1 MSSIFNIKRFGWLL
15 KRKLANDMM
24 QYIYIASGLT
34 GLYVILVVAYSISG
48 SDFSWLLFLVQCLLV
63 IISPCLFERNTDNA
77 SMIFDFEVPASAFEK
92 FAALWLKYVLL
103 IPFITVGVCLLLS
116 LFHQEIISD
125 SFSLFSEFTG
135 NFWRRMYTL
144 LALQSVF
151 MTGYLYFRSFS
162 LVKTIMVIAFFT
174 VLYSILSKIIF
185 ATMMPDIVAM
195 GSISHNWGEAIVII
209 NSNRGEI
216 VNVNMGNTLNMI
228 KDVLSIIY
236 PFGMWLVCFLRIR
249 EREI

>member
-1 MSSIFNIKRFGWLL
+1 M
-15 KRKLANDMM
+15 
-24 QYIYIASGLT
+24 
-34 GLYVILVVAYSISG
+34 
-48 SDFSWLLFLVQCLLV
+48 
-63 IISPCLFERNTDNA
+63 
-77 SMIFDFEVPASAFEK
+77 
-92 FAALWLKYVLL
+92 
-103 IPFITVGVCLLLS
+103 
-116 LFHQEIISD
+116 
-125 SFSLFSEFTG
+125 
-135 NFWRRMYTL
+135 
-144 LALQSVF
+144 
-151 MTGYLYFRSFS
+151 
-162 LVKTIMVIAFFT
+162 KTIMVIAFFT